1 MADDLTGGEDLLAGA
16 EGALGAEGAVGAEG
30 ASGSQ
35 DQILS
40 QSEIN
45 ALLAAVSDGDG
56 EGDGD
61 LSFGDRPGGSAVKTF
76 GSSSASPQVM
86 DYDLTSQDRVV
97 RGRMPTLDIIDD
109 RFCRL
114 ARVSLAGLL
123 RKVVHVTVESTN
135 LMKFG
140 EFLNYLP
147 MPSCLNIVKLS
158 PLRGAS
164 LVAIQSKLVFQLIDT
179 LFGGSQSEI
188 PMKDEGRDLTTIEST
203 VVKRVV
209 NLLLSDLAESW
220 KPVCRLEPEFVRTET
235 NPQFVAVVSPQD
247 VVVQTTYEVE
257 IETVKGTLHVII
269 PYASIEPLKGR
280 LSSGVM
286 GEAREI
292 DATWIL
298 RLTEQL
304 MSTLVN
310 VRAQLGTA
318 TMDVG
323 ELMALGEGDVI
334 SLDER
339 AHDPVDVEVEGS
351 LRYKA
356 RPVVSGGHLGVE
368 IVERMPQ
375 MLDLPGEDGA
385 LGKKGGSNSLTAGGE

>member
-1 MADDLTGGEDLLAGA
+1 MSDELPGGGAGLSGGSIGAADDPAGGSE
-16 EGALGAEGAVGAEG
+16 
-30 ASGSQ
+30 
-35 DQILS
+35 QILS

-45 ALLAAVSDGDG
+45 ALLAAVSEGKVEGTGGD
-56 EGDGD
+56 EA
-61 LSFGDRPGGSAVKTF
+61 GSPSEASSVKTF
-76 GSSSASPQVM
+76 GSSSPAPQVM

-164 LVAIQSKLVFQLIDT
+164 LIAIQSKLVFQLIDT

-188 PMKDEGRDLTTIEST
+188 PMKDEGRDLTTIESG
-203 VVKRVV
+203 VVQRVV
-209 NLLLSDLAESW
+209 GLLLNDLAESW
-220 KPVCRLEPEFVRTET
+220 KPIARLDPEFVRTET

-247 VVVQTTYEVE
+247 AVVQTTYEVE
-257 IETVKGTLHVII
+257 IESVKGTLHIII
-269 PYASIEPLKGR
+269 PYASVEPLKGR

-292 DATWIL
+292 DATWIT

-304 MSTLVN
+304 MSTHVR
-310 VRAQLGTA
+310 VRAQLGT
-318 TMDVG
+318 TQLDLRDLM
-323 ELMALGEGDVI
+323 ELGPGDVI
-334 SLDER
+334 SLSEK
-339 AHDPVDVEVEGS
+339 ATEPVNVEVEGS
-351 LRYKA
+351 LRYRA

-368 IVERMPQ
+368 VLERMPQ
-375 MLDLPGEDGA
+375 MLDLPGEDPAKA
-385 LGKKGGSNSLTAGGE
+385 LAKKAGQRKLTAGGD

>member
-1 MADDLTGGEDLLAGA
+1 MSDEFTGDVDDFMG
-16 EGALGAEGAVGAEG
+16 GAVGAAEDPTAG
-30 ASGSQ
+30 GE
-35 DQILS
+35 QILS

-45 ALLAAVSDGDG
+45 ALLAAVSEGKVEGAGAGEPDG
-56 EGDGD
+56 E
-61 LSFGDRPGGSAVKTF
+61 SSVKTF
-76 GSSSASPQVM
+76 GSSTPAPQVM

-164 LVAIQSKLVFQLIDT
+164 LIAIQSKLVFQLIDT

-188 PMKDEGRDLTTIEST
+188 PMKDEGRDLTTIESG
-203 VVKRVV
+203 VVQRVV
-209 NLLLSDLAESW
+209 SLLLNDLAESW
-220 KPVCRLEPEFVRTET
+220 KPIARLDPEFVRTET

-247 VVVQTTYEVE
+247 VIVQTTYEVE
-257 IETVKGTLHVII
+257 IETVKGTLHIII
-269 PYASIEPLKGR
+269 PYASVEPLKGR

-286 GEAREI
+286 GEPREI
-292 DATWIL
+292 DATWIT

-310 VRAQLGTA
+310 VRAQLGT
-318 TMDVG
+318 TQMDLRD
-323 ELMALGEGDVI
+323 LMALGPGDVI
-334 SLDER
+334 SLNEK
-339 AHDPVDVEVEGS
+339 AAEAVDVEVEGS

-368 IVERMPQ
+368 VLERLPQ
-375 MLDLPGEDGA
+375 MLDLPGEDQGK
-385 LGKKGGSNSLTAGGE
+385 GKKGGQRQLTAGGE